1 MLTIYMENPEIPVG
15 KSNGT
20 HHSIWTRKT
29 YERLKIKKVKHYFEK
44 EIPSHFLKKQK
55 KKKKDKRERTM
66 SRSFEERIFE
76 VIYQTRESVFHQ
88 ISKH

>member
-55 KKKKDKRERTM
+55 KKKRINVKGPCQGL
-66 SRSFEERIFE
+66 SRSEFL
-76 VIYQTRESVFHQ
+76 
-88 ISKH
+88 K